1 MKTQIAKSKL
11 KKKISLPKYTNIIR
25 DIKNRMPTNWINKI
39 KWTNLRKTQAIKT
52 GSRRHKNINTPTSKD
67 IELVILNLL

>member
-1 MKTQIAKSKL
+1 
-11 KKKISLPKYTNIIR
+11 
-25 DIKNRMPTNWINKI
+25 MPTNWINKI